1 VARGECDSVK
11 GEAPTVHDW
20 LLELVDNLAAKP
32 SSSELVCQLAQD
44 LSEGG
49 NATVD
54 AFIDIKEHVVI
65 EVFGNEEVQTAVG
78 KFFMRPGSRGS
89 SYSSRRSTL
98 VSRPPSQMKQSS
110 QRLAST
116 DTVES
121 CGRAN
126 NHDDEDDSP
135 EAQRLMSI
143 LQSGGGGNVGLAR
156 PNNHSCLNSVILA
169 REDVIGNDEND
180 DGVSRKTSLIKVDL
194 SSCGSPPY
202 EPGDHVRVFPD
213 NSITETELG
222 RFVGKLSDDIDLKD
236 YVFIGY
242 TGEAA
247 KQEIAVTYPLLHSSL
262 DGLTSV
268 NELFG
273 RLVAL
278 DSSLT
283 MQACEDLALQASSV
297 KDRTLLLGI
306 SQDEQEYE
314 SMISLCGLKWKD
326 VFSIFPSLCGRVP
339 LALMLLHVKVN
350 HPRSYSI
357 ASCKE
362 QVGSE
367 LHLVV
372 GR

>member
-1 VARGECDSVK
+1 MARGECDSVK

-44 LSEGG
+44 LSEG

-89 SYSSRRSTL
+89 SYSSRRST
-98 VSRPPSQMKQSS
+98 
-110 QRLAST
+110 
-116 DTVES
+116 
-121 CGRAN
+121 
-126 NHDDEDDSP
+126 
-135 EAQRLMSI
+135 RLMSI

-222 RFVGKLSDDIDLKD
+222 RFVGNLSDDIDLKD

-339 LALMLLHVKVN
+339 LALMLLHMKVN

>member
-1 VARGECDSVK
+1 MCSFFTL
-11 GEAPTVHDW
+11 PQ
-20 LLELVDNLAAKP
+20 LLSILR
-32 SSSELVCQLAQD
+32 LAQD
-44 LSEGG
+44 LKDGTAS
-49 NATVD
+49 VD
-54 AFIDIKEHVVI
+54 AFIDIKEHVLV
-65 EVFGNEEVQTAVG
+65 EVFGNEEVQSAVG
-78 KFFMRPGSRGS
+78 KCFMRGGLRGS
-89 SYSSRRSTL
+89 GRRRSSL
-98 VSRPPSQMKQSS
+98 GSNSSS
-110 QRLAST
+110 QRRSSQRRNST
-116 DTVES
+116 ES
-121 CGRAN
+121 CGSAN
-126 NHDDEDDSP
+126 NLDEEDVSHGA
-135 EAQRLMSI
+135 ERLMSI

-180 DGVSRKTSLIKVDL
+180 DGVSRKTSLIKIDL

-202 EPGDHVRVFPD
+202 EPGDHVRVFPN

-222 RFVGKLSDDIDLKD
+222 RFIGNLSDDIDLKD

-339 LALMLLHVKVN
+339 LALMLLHMKVN